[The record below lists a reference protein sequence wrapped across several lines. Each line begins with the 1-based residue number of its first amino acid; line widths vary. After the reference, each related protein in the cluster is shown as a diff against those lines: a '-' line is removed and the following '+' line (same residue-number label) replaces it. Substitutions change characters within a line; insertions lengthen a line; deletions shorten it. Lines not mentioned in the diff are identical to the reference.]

1 VHLIPAPDEEE
12 EATEE
17 EVNVNIFKNLDS
29 PVSEGGE
36 NFSAGEKQLI
46 WYVIQ
51 DVLQNMAG

>member
-1 VHLIPAPDEEE
+1 VHLIPAADEEE
-12 EATEE
+12 GTTE

-46 WYVIQ
+46 W
-51 DVLQNMAG
+51 